1 MQMYVYVEDSILG
14 MAHCILQFIR
24 LYILYVME
32 ITWIII
38 KKETWNFA
46 HDAVILSNF
55 VQALYVIKPGWWN
68 FFFDGENDE
77 ILHFHA
83 FELPT
88 GLRVEF
94 LRSCVATT
102 CAIESAF
109 LLVEGLQ
116 R

>member
-77 ILHFHA
+77 ILAFHA
-83 FELPT
+83 FEPPIR
-88 GLRVEF
+88 LR
-94 LRSCVATT
+94 AGY
-102 CAIESAF
+102 A
-109 LLVEGLQ
+109 
-116 R
+116 